1 MNTIYDV
8 LPQLAKARVFST
20 VDAKDGYWQC
30 KLDLPSRR
38 LTIFETPFD
47 RFRYKRLAMGL
58 KVSSD
63 LFAQNVSESLF
74 SLRGIALIA
83 DYILCYRC
91 GDSIEEAVIDHD
103 RNFVRCEV

>member
-1 MNTIYDV
+1 VQT
-8 LPQLAKARVFST
+8 
-20 VDAKDGYWQC
+20 
-30 KLDLPSRR
+30 
-38 LTIFETPFD
+38 
-47 RFRYKRLAMGL
+47 RFAFAPTDYIRNAFRQIQIKRLAMGL

-83 DYILCYRC
+83 DDILCYGC

-103 RNFVRCEV
+103 RNFVALLDRCREKV